1 MGVQSRRE
9 WLRVGALG
17 AFGLSLRSLLA
28 ADAVA
33 EAAEAPAGLSG
44 FGRAKRCLLVY
55 LSGGPSQLDTWDM
68 KPDAPTAVRGE
79 LTPIATR
86 VPGVYASELLPL
98 TARQADKFTIVRSVT
113 HLDTEHSTSFC
124 TMLTGTYHPRPG
136 VVQPSASPTD
146 HPHLGAIAGRYHGWS
161 RGMPPFVSLPTLFQP
176 PGNGV
181 WPGQTGGFLGERFGP
196 LVVEGDKH
204 SARFRLPAL
213 ELPDGMSAGRL
224 EGRRDLLGR
233 VDRVFAAAGRDRR
246 LADLDALSAQAYS
259 LLEAP
264 AARRAFDLGEEPDAL
279 RDRYGRHVFGQG
291 LLLARRLCEAG
302 VRLVSVYWIDPT
314 PAGLGGGEFD
324 SHGRIYHHMRQR
336 LFPPTDRALSALFE
350 DLHARGLL
358 SDTLVVVM
366 AEFGRSP
373 RINKDA
379 GRDHWPR
386 AQSILLAGAGIA
398 GGRVF
403 GATDRLGAD
412 PSADPVSPPDLG
424 QTVLHL
430 LGVPEDLDLP
440 DQQGRPIRACRGRV
454 VSGLIG

>member
-1 MGVQSRRE
+1 MERLSRRE
-9 WLRVGALG
+9 WLRVGAIGALG
-17 AFGLSLRSLLA
+17 ISHESLLA
-28 ADAVA
+28 AETRMRPVDAPH
-33 EAAEAPAGLSG
+33 E

-55 LSGGPSQLDTWDM
+55 LCGGPSQLDTWDM
-68 KPDAPTAVRGE
+68 KPDAPAQVRGE
-79 LTPIATR
+79 LKPIATSI
-86 VPGVYASELLPL
+86 PGVYASELLPL

-136 VVQPSASPTD
+136 VVQPAASPHD
-146 HPHLGAIAGRYHGWS
+146 HPHLGAIAGRCHGWN

-196 LVVEGDKH
+196 LLIEGDKR
-204 SARFRLPAL
+204 SAQFRLPAL
-213 ELPDGMSAGRL
+213 ELPAGLSAGRL
-224 EGRRDLLGR
+224 ESRRDLLGR
-233 VDRVFAAAGRDRR
+233 LDRVFATAASDPRFNK
-246 LADLDALSAQAYS
+246 LDAFSAQAFS

-264 AARRAFDLGEEPDAL
+264 AARHAFDLDAEPASI

-314 PAGLGGGEFD
+314 PPGAGGGEFD
-324 SHGRIYHHMRQR
+324 SHGRLYHHMRNR
-336 LFPPTDRALSALFE
+336 LFPPTDQALSALFA

-358 SDTLVVVM
+358 TDTLVVVM
-366 AEFGRSP
+366 SEFGRSP

-386 AQSILLAGAGIA
+386 AQSVLLAGAGIP
-398 GGRVF
+398 GGGVF
-403 GATDRLGAD
+403 GATDRLGSD
-412 PSADPVSPPDLG
+412 PTADPVTPPDLG
-424 QTVLHL
+424 QTILHL
-430 LGVPEDLDLP
+430 LGVPANLELADR
-440 DQQGRPIRACRGRV
+440 QGRPLPACRGRV
-454 VSGLIG
+454 VQGLIS